1 MLESTGSAM
10 GTTSQKVIPLLV
22 REDLKSDFM
31 KILELKGPKHPNKDD
46 MLSCSPSAHRDIN
59 FSKIGDT
66 PITLPNH
73 AQSML
78 SSKVGPLIRR

>member
-1 MLESTGSAM
+1 MIESTGSAL
-10 GTTSQKVIPLLV
+10 GTTSQKIIPLLV

-46 MLSCSPSAHRDIN
+46 MLSSSPSTYRDLH
-59 FSKIGDT
+59 FAKIGDT
-66 PITLPNH
+66 PTTQPTH

-78 SSKVGPLIRR
+78 S